1 MSFLQRCQSMQQ
13 HQKNNS
19 YSRDSSLLGAWNNQ
33 QCNTKI
39 SLVHVSSFVFT
50 ELHFLKIE
58 FQEALLTWKLREKNF
73 QSIRVQFLQILYST
87 VHENNMNIDTC
98 SVLQHVTTQAVW
110 NQTDTS
116 DTQGHLSD
124 FPLYPLEQLLFVYA
138 AEVPITC
145 NRRRCLKLVEFPF
158 KPFMNQ
164 VWQLWLLP
172 LVAFLKKK
180 EPVYDPHLHTH
191 THTIIDVIQ
200 ER

>member
-1 MSFLQRCQSMQQ
+1 MQQ

-39 SLVHVSSFVFT
+39 SLVHGSSFVFT

-58 FQEALLTWKLREKNF
+58 FQEALLTWKLQENFF

-110 NQTDTS
+110 NN
-116 DTQGHLSD
+116 HL
-124 FPLYPLEQLLFVYA
+124 
-138 AEVPITC
+138 
-145 NRRRCLKLVEFPF
+145 LKLAVVRLT
-158 KPFMNQ
+158 Q
-164 VWQLWLLP
+164 VTPKDIYQTSLCTHWNNS
-172 LVAFLKKK
+172 FLCMQQKSQS
-180 EPVYDPHLHTH
+180 PVT
-191 THTIIDVIQ
+191 DVDV
-200 ER
+200 